1 MSRRYQLTDAQW
13 ALIAHLPPC
22 NTRMGRPIRESRVML
37 DALESAFW
45 RALAIVLLTLL
56 GKAGDAGGLEKTIKA
71 NTSKPVPILSSD
83 KAAFIIKY

>member
-1 MSRRYQLTDAQW
+1 
-13 ALIAHLPPC
+13 
-22 NTRMGRPIRESRVML
+22 ML